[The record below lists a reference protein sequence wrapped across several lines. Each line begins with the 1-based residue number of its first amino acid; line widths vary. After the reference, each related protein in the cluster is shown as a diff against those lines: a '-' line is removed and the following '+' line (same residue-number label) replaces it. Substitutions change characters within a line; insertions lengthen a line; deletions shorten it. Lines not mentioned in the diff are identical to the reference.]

1 MSDELE
7 FFDQLLKHWRAGSEY
22 ASQSLERQL
31 EEGKVAQRIRRK
43 LVKRRVGR
51 PKKVGQRVFTASR
64 VVIYDYLETQ
74 GEYRKYVQREVMAE
88 IMGWSPDQAR
98 EFDRTYKPSLDRW
111 RRRLKWMRG
120 RGWQGVAEARI
131 DLAYKRVLERLNG
144 NN

>member
-31 EEGKVAQRIRRK
+31 EEGKVAQRIRGK
-43 LVKRRVGR
+43 LVKRQVGR
-51 PKKVGQRVFTASR
+51 PKKVGQRVFTARR
-64 VVIYDYLETQ
+64 VVVYDYLERQ
-74 GEYRKYVQREVMAE
+74 GEYRKYVKREVMAE

-98 EFDRTYKPSLDRW
+98 EFDRAYKPSLDRW

-120 RGWQGVAEARI
+120 RGWKGVAEARI
-131 DLAYKRVLERLNG
+131 DRAYKRVLERLNG